1 MNTRLMLIL
10 YFFVMNLLGLS
21 AMVIDKIRAMERRFR
36 IPESVLFIL
45 AILGG
50 SAGCIAGMII
60 FRHKKRKPQFRYGLP
75 LILILQISAWLAL
88 HIAQRMARASYSNF
102 QDRFPVKAHYL
113 HSSDGELYESIQD
126 H

>member
-45 AILGG
+45 A
-50 SAGCIAGMII
+50 
-60 FRHKKRKPQFRYGLP
+60 
-75 LILILQISAWLAL
+75 SAWLAL
-88 HIAQRMARASYSNF
+88 HIATSKIVF
-102 QDRFPVKAHYL
+102 L
-113 HSSDGELYESIQD
+113 
-126 H
+126 

>member
-45 AILGG
+45 AI
-50 SAGCIAGMII
+50 
-60 FRHKKRKPQFRYGLP
+60 
-75 LILILQISAWLAL
+75 SAWLAL
-88 HIAQRMARASYSNF
+88 HIATSKIVF
-102 QDRFPVKAHYL
+102 L
-113 HSSDGELYESIQD
+113 
-126 H
+126 